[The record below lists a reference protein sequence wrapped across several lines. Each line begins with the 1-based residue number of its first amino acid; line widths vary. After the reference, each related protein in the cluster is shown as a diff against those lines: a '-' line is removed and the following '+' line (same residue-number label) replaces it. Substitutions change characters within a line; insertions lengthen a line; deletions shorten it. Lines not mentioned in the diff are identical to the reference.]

1 MNYVF
6 EATVDYLFR
15 RVTRRARPAIT
26 LITEE
31 QMQQA
36 WKTGGNTPSMCD
48 WVLVSGKYCLLVD
61 ATNHWLDEKAA
72 QGFATEEDYRT
83 DTEDTF
89 VNKKFLQLK
98 STIELLGEKGWQ
110 GCTVD
115 EETVYVLLVIVP
127 NAGIPATVLSDVD
140 FKLRSHLVLGQL
152 VQDRDLPEHPHLP
165 RAAGVR
171 RDSASTAPPRRSSRC
186 SPSGAN
192 CAPIRCQCVRRP
204 FSTLPAPIA
213 RWADTPQSFI
223 AYEEVVVSR
232 HHRRHRQ
239 VVDLVWSL

>member
-83 DTEDTF
+83 DTEDT
-89 VNKKFLQLK
+89 
-98 STIELLGEKGWQ
+98 
-110 GCTVD
+110 
-115 EETVYVLLVIVP
+115 
-127 NAGIPATVLSDVD
+127 LSI
-140 FKLRSHLVLGQL
+140 
-152 VQDRDLPEHPHLP
+152 
-165 RAAGVR
+165 
-171 RDSASTAPPRRSSRC
+171 RSS
-186 SPSGAN
+186 SS
-192 CAPIRCQCVRRP
+192 
-204 FSTLPAPIA
+204 
-213 RWADTPQSFI
+213 
-223 AYEEVVVSR
+223 
-232 HHRRHRQ
+232 
-239 VVDLVWSL
+239 